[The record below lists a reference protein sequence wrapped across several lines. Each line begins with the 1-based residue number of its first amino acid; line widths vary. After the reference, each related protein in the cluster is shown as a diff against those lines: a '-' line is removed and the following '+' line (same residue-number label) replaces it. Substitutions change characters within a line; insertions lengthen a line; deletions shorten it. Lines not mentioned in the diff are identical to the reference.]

1 MGREQTLNGEMMEE
15 IRVKIPSGVDV
26 EKIRKFLEL
35 DAEILARA
43 MKKHVQPGMLGK
55 ASLEELEEFA
65 WEAGR

>member
-1 MGREQTLNGEMMEE
+1 MEE

-43 MKKHVQPGMLGK
+43 MKKRVHPGMLGK
-55 ASLEELEEFA
+55 ADLEELEEYA
-65 WEAGR
+65 WEVGR